1 VLIDSTYYKM
11 IASDY
16 RGNYSEYSE
25 VVGIARPDV
34 NPPSSPV
41 MLSGIGTTDGI
52 YINWLPSSSSD
63 ITHHTLERSSQTEGS
78 WTKILTFTP
87 KESQYYTTTTTTNF
101 DYIYMD
107 ANVINQEYNYRLVA
121 YDDNSNYTSS
131 DIISVTPMVVT
142 VEGRITD
149 LDEFHTCDPTL
160 SSESQAKVT
169 QVTNTANTLTNSSVL
184 QVKNSLL
191 QLLQNGF
198 ITVGQYQSMSGQSPQ
213 VVVDALNAIAN
224 GIIAN
229 EKKKCYINV
238 KWSYLFFDNDPD
250 LKFEIY
256 RAVNN
261 YTFDLYKTLD
271 QSMIEKTDFKN
282 KWTDTAVVHGR
293 KYSYKIVAL
302 NPNGTQSKVSNLI
315 SVILN

>member
-1 VLIDSTYYKM
+1 
-11 IASDY
+11 
-16 RGNYSEYSE
+16 
-25 VVGIARPDV
+25 
-34 NPPSSPV
+34 
-41 MLSGIGTTDGI
+41 
-52 YINWLPSSSSD
+52 
-63 ITHHTLERSSQTEGS
+63 
-78 WTKILTFTP
+78 
-87 KESQYYTTTTTTNF
+87 
-101 DYIYMD
+101 
-107 ANVINQEYNYRLVA
+107 
-121 YDDNSNYTSS
+121 
-131 DIISVTPMVVT
+131 MVVT

-169 QVTNTANTLTNSSVL
+169 QVTNTANTLTNSSVP

-229 EKKKCYINV
+229 EKKKCYINI
-238 KWSYLFFDNDPD
+238 KWAYLFFDNDPD

-271 QSMIEKTDFKN
+271 QYMIEKTDFKN